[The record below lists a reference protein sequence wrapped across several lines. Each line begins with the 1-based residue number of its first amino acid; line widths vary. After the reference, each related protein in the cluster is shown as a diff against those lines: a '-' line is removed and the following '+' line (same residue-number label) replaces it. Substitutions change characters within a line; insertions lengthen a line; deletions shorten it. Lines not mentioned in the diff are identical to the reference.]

1 MYPNLY
7 ERVQI
12 SVQTE
17 ESWLQQISMQQPSEY
32 LGFLAFAGGRGNS
45 GLKLDNQPVRKGSR
59 ADAESRWCK
68 STLNYWANLLISSS
82 LSHLIS

>member
-17 ESWLQQISMQQPSEY
+17 ESWLQQISKQQPSEY
-32 LGFLAFAGGRGNS
+32 LSFFCWRAGEQWIETG
-45 GLKLDNQPVRKGSR
+45 Q
-59 ADAESRWCK
+59 
-68 STLNYWANLLISSS
+68 STSEEG
-82 LSHLIS
+82 